1 MPILTR
7 KMDTLDLLGDF
18 EDELDNLDPF
28 RIINDDETDFEEV
41 SFFYFVDFVVD

>member
-1 MPILTR
+1 
-7 KMDTLDLLGDF
+7 MDTLDLLCEF

-41 SFFYFVDFVVD
+41 ISFI